1 MTKTKKLVQWFL
13 VLGLALNGFC
23 VNLLAPRVAMAM
35 PVVQPVAMHEM
46 EGMEKMAEPPMA
58 HDAMMKTETFTDCVN
73 MDLSVGFNCCFT
85 PNKHGA
91 EKTFE
96 SRVSVDHR
104 HPMRTVPMKFEAVDP
119 LKLFENEHFR
129 HFRRYGGFPSFP
141 GLAGQIVKRE

>member
-1 MTKTKKLVQWFL
+1 MKMTKTKKLVQWFL

-23 VNLLAPRVAMAM
+23 VNLLTPRVALAM
-35 PVVQPVAMHEM
+35 PMVAPVAMHEM
-46 EGMEKMAEPPMA
+46 GGMEEMEHQPMA
-58 HDAMMKTETFTDCVN
+58 LDCVN

-104 HPMRTVPMKFEAVDP
+104 HPMRTVPVKFEVVDP
-119 LKLFENEHFR
+119 LKFFKNEHF
-129 HFRRYGGFPSFP
+129 HHIHRYGGFSLSP
-141 GLAGQIVKRE
+141 GLTGHIVKRE